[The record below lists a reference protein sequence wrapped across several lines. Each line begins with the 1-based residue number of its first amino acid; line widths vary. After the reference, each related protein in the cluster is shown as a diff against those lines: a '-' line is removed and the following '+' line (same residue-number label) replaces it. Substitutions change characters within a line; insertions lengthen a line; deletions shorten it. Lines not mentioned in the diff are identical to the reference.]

1 MICKDEVIEL
11 SGQSD
16 EGKGRI
22 LPPEDACVHVCGLH
36 DIFLGVTLDI
46 YK

>member
-1 MICKDEVIEL
+1 MLCKDEVIEL

-22 LPPEDACVHVCGLH
+22 LPPGGCLCSRMWAA
-36 DIFLGVTLDI
+36 
-46 YK
+46 